1 MITMNEEA
9 RSNVAYDYERF
20 ERRPAARKPE
30 LEVVQTGRAERVA
43 ADRQRLALLRTVS
56 MLLVV
61 AIVAAVYLVSKV
73 QVTELTQQISDMNE
87 QLAAAQSEQVRLS
100 LMVEGQLS
108 MSNIE
113 EYAENLGLSK
123 LQQYQVTCV
132 SLDEEDVVTISAHSE
147 GFFEGIVEGVKGFFA
162 GIGAY
167 LGW

>member
-1 MITMNEEA
+1 
-9 RSNVAYDYERF
+9 
-20 ERRPAARKPE
+20 
-30 LEVVQTGRAERVA
+30 
-43 ADRQRLALLRTVS
+43 
-56 MLLVV
+56 
-61 AIVAAVYLVSKV
+61 
-73 QVTELTQQISDMNE
+73 MNE

-132 SLDEEDVVTISAHSE
+132 SLDEEDVVTISARNE